1 MLRLLA
7 RVACLTLALCAYG
20 LAEPTFAEKNY
31 LGDIGK
37 QEILNAKPGQIL
49 RVWPQ
54 IGGGEDKANAFRI
67 MYRSTGLDG
76 QPIPVSG
83 SIFIPAGPAPR
94 GGRPVVAW
102 AHPTSGVVPSCAPS
116 LIPDQAASIA
126 GLELLLERGYVVTA
140 TDYPGLGTPPWH
152 PYLVGVSEGRAVL
165 DSVRAVHQLSDAKA
179 RKQYAVWGHSQGGH
193 AALFAG
199 QLAAEYA
206 PELEL
211 VGVAAAAP
219 ATYLAELFNADEF
232 SNVGKTLSAM
242 ALLSWSHV
250 FDIPLSSI
258 LVPGTKPAFE
268 RVARDCLRDLQ
279 EMLKLEQAT
288 NALRTNFLKYNPT
301 KVEPWASIMKRNSPG
316 QSPPGAPLFI
326 AQGTADTTVRPN
338 VTKQFANHVCVNGGR
353 VHMIWLEGVDHMYAG
368 FKSAYSAT
376 EWMAA
381 RFAGKPAPSNCGER

>member
-1 MLRLLA
+1 MALVL
-7 RVACLTLALCAYG
+7 CGWGLTGSAS
-20 LAEPTFAEKNY
+20 AENF

-37 QEILNAKPGQIL
+37 GEILKAKPGQIL
-49 RVWPQ
+49 RIWPQ
-54 IGGGEDKANAFRI
+54 TGGGEDKAKAFRI

-83 SIFIPAGPAPR
+83 SIFIPVEPAPP

-102 AHPTSGVVPSCAPS
+102 AHPTTGVVPSCAPS
-116 LIPDQAASIA
+116 LLPNQAASIA

-165 DSVRAVHQLSDAKA
+165 DSVRAVHQLSDARAQK
-179 RKQYAVWGHSQGGH
+179 RYAVWGHSQGGH

-219 ATYLAELFNADEF
+219 ATYLAELFDADEF

-242 ALLSWSHV
+242 ALLSWSKV

-258 LVPGTKPAFE
+258 LVAGTEPNFE
-268 RVARDCLRDLQ
+268 RVARDCLRNLP
-279 EMLKLEQAT
+279 EMLALEKAT

-301 KVEPWASIMKRNSPG
+301 EVEPWKSIMVRNSPG
-316 QSPPGAPLFI
+316 QSPPGAPVFI
-326 AQGTADTTVRPN
+326 AQGTADTTVRPKI
-338 VTKQFANHVCVNGGR
+338 TRQFADHLCLSGAR
-353 VHMIWLEGVDHMYAG
+353 VHMIWLEGIDHMYAG
-368 FKSAYSAT
+368 FKGAYSAT
-376 EWMAA
+376 NWMAD
-381 RFAGKPAPSNCGER
+381 RFAGRPAPSNCAR